1 MRTLREILEM
11 LDAGVNAILSSKL
24 LSKEEFIEKYS
35 DEEMYSA
42 LKNSKA
48 GLIEISY
55 LDGTNKHN
63 GFTAALG
70 EGIACRMSNEN
81 NWYTTSTIKSI
92 DWNNKTF
99 ETLNSIYKFEFQ
111 EIPLDKALAS
121 AKELYNQLENDSKNK
136 ETK

>member
-1 MRTLREILEM
+1 MRTLQEFLCM
-11 LDAGVNAILSSKL
+11 LDGGVNTILNYKL
-24 LSKEEFIEKYS
+24 LSKEEFIEICS
-35 DEEMYSA
+35 DEETYNA
-42 LKNSKA
+42 LKNSKT

-55 LDGTNKHN
+55 LDGTNKHS

-70 EGIACRMSNEN
+70 EGIACRMSNED

-111 EIPLDKALAS
+111 EIPLDKALAG
-121 AKELYNQLENDSKNK
+121 AKKLYNQLENESKNK
-136 ETK
+136 EIE